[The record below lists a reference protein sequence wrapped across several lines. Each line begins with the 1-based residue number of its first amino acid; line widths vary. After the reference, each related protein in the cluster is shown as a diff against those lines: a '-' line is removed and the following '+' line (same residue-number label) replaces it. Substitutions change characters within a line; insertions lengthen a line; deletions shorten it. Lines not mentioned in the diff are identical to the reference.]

1 MISIRFSFISLI
13 VLIAGGCGTVTQSP
27 VLSKNPSYDG
37 GLANSGIIN
46 RYYGSY
52 IVTESFKNRYNAL
65 IEIYGNSKLED
76 GSPIF
81 VPALKKDQGV
91 SYVNKQWIMSIEAM
105 SYMVRLSLLQKRGF
119 KP

>member
-1 MISIRFSFISLI
+1 MISRRFYFISLL
-13 VLIAGGCGTVTQSP
+13 VLLTGGCGTVTQSP
-27 VLSKNPSYDG
+27 VTSQQASYDDNMQ
-37 GLANSGIIN
+37 NSGILN
-46 RYYGSY
+46 RDHGTF
-52 IVTESFKNRYNAL
+52 IVSEAFKNRYNAL

-91 SYVNKQWIMSIEAM
+91 SYANGQWRMTIQAM

>member
-91 SYVNKQWIMSIEAM
+91 SYANGQWRMTMQAM
-105 SYMVRLSLLQKRGF
+105 TYMVRLSLLQKRGF

>member
-1 MISIRFSFISLI
+1 MKAKSLYFIILL
-13 VLIAGGCGTVTQSP
+13 VLGGCGTVTQSP
-27 VLSKNPSYDG
+27 VMSAKPSYDD

-46 RYYGSY
+46 RDHGMF
-52 IVTESFKNRYNAL
+52 IVTEAFKNRYNAL
-65 IEIYGNSKLED
+65 IEIYGNSKLTD

-91 SYVNKQWIMSIEAM
+91 SYDNGQWRMTIQAM